1 MEDNNKLEGE
11 TKEAVSINEK
21 EKLAYLA
28 GLIDG
33 EGTITLLPTYPDRG
47 IYATYLIVSNSNE
60 NLINWLIKNFGGVVK
75 EVNQKNSK
83 LHSTKKCFNWIL
95 RTKKAAELIE
105 KCYPYLIEV
114 ILEYRK
120 TVWNHRETTVEDIN
134 RKRISRKDKKVKYRQ
149 RI

>member
-1 MEDNNKLEGE
+1 MEDNNKLDEKE
-11 TKEAVSINEK
+11 TKEAASIDEK

-47 IYATYLIVSNSNE
+47 IYATYLIVSNSDE
-60 NLINWLIKNFGGVVK
+60 NLMNWLVKNFGGVIK
-75 EVNQKNSK
+75 ELKSRKEGSK
-83 LHSTKKCFNWIL
+83 PVFNWIL

-120 TVWNHRETTVEDIN
+120 TVWNNRETTVEDIN